1 MKNITT
7 QEFDEA
13 VNSNKNVVIQF
24 SADWCGPCKAMTPIL
39 DDFATTR
46 DDVSVFKVDIGEET
60 DLATKYSVRSIP
72 MLVFF
77 REGEMTKQKVGL
89 TKADQL
95 NDFIA

>member
-13 VNSNKNVVIQF
+13 VKSNKNVVIQF

-60 DLATKYSVRSIP
+60 DLASKYSVRSIP

-77 REGEMTKQKVGL
+77 HEGEMTKQKVGL

-95 NDFIA
+95 NDLIA

>member
-7 QEFDEA
+7 QEFEQA
-13 VNSNKNVVIQF
+13 VKSNRNVVIQF

-39 DDFATTR
+39 DDFATNR

-72 MLVFF
+72 TLIFF
-77 REGEMTKQKVGL
+77 QEGEMTKQKVGL

-95 NDFIA
+95 NDLIA